1 MSERVASNQQEPGSE
16 KTYVIG
22 YVSAL
27 ALTLAAYVLVVRDV
41 LSGWALTVALI
52 ALALVQVLV
61 QLFFFLHLGREA
73 RPRWKLVVF
82 LFMLLVL
89 GILVFGS
96 LWIMNNLDYNMM
108 HRPAG
113 EIDAHI
119 MDEERIYR

>member
-1 MSERVASNQQEPGSE
+1 MSERVVSNRQEPGSE
-16 KTYVIG
+16 KTYIIG
-22 YVSAL
+22 YISAL
-27 ALTLAAYVLVVRDV
+27 VLTLAAYLLVVKDV
-41 LSGWALTVALI
+41 LNGWALTAALV

-61 QLFFFLHLGREA
+61 QLFFFLHLEREA

-108 HRPAG
+108 ERPAD
-113 EIDAHI
+113 EIDAQI
-119 MDEERIYR
+119 MEEEGIYR